1 MDDCRGTCIAHCYS
15 NDDPESKKD
24 QITAGYI
31 GNEKHYFGCDS
42 DIGTERI

>member
-1 MDDCRGTCIAHCYS
+1 MIVVALVLLIAIVMMIR
-15 NDDPESKKD
+15 NRKKD

-31 GNEKHYFGCDS
+31 GNEKHYFGCDC

>member
-15 NDDPESKKD
+15 NDDPESKRD

-31 GNEKHYFGCDS
+31 GNEKHYFGCDC
-42 DIGTERI
+42 DIGTECI